1 LPHQKCHGINTLQA
15 GFSEI
20 GAKFACSFLVVE
32 PLIEKSA
39 SKIFMDNKNSSQ
51 EQVGESVTT
60 SKTQVNQVLERL
72 QVNQSELAAE
82 LSADFDDAVEQAYGN
97 GEEENEFAAPLSAHV
112 SVGAK
117 TGSGPGDGDDLSAF
131 DPANFVVARAE
142 QIVAAMPARKVTRM
156 ALRRPSNKEY
166 VRVHPDEE
174 FRMSPVY
181 LLTWKKEDR
190 EMQYIILGKCV
201 PEVIG
206 RAGETVKPFT
216 IVTAVSNSGSP
227 FLWPVR
233 VLGDDES
240 NGWLESAQQ
249 AQLAA
254 KEGWV
259 RVMSDRSAGEYYVQ
273 EPQSKLP
280 DPKWPTEP
288 FTKLLKLAFGKRVI
302 DSVDHPAV
310 NQVLGIL

>member
-1 LPHQKCHGINTLQA
+1 M
-15 GFSEI
+15 E
-20 GAKFACSFLVVE
+20 
-32 PLIEKSA
+32 
-39 SKIFMDNKNSSQ
+39 NKNSSQ

-72 QVNQSELAAE
+72 QVNQSEFADPE

-97 GEEENEFAAPLSAHV
+97 GEEENEFATPPSARV

-117 TGSGPGDGDDLSAF
+117 TSSGSGDDDLSAF
-131 DPANFVVARAE
+131 NPANFVVARAE

-156 ALRRPSNKEY
+156 ALRKPSNKEY
-166 VRVHPDEE
+166 VRVHPGEE
-174 FRMSPVY
+174 YRMSPVY

-190 EMQYIILGKCV
+190 EMQYLILGKCV

-233 VLGDDES
+233 VLGDDKS

-249 AQLAA
+249 A
-254 KEGWV
+254 
-259 RVMSDRSAGEYYVQ
+259 
-273 EPQSKLP
+273 
-280 DPKWPTEP
+280 
-288 FTKLLKLAFGKRVI
+288 
-302 DSVDHPAV
+302 
-310 NQVLGIL
+310 

>member
-1 LPHQKCHGINTLQA
+1 
-15 GFSEI
+15 
-20 GAKFACSFLVVE
+20 
-32 PLIEKSA
+32 
-39 SKIFMDNKNSSQ
+39 
-51 EQVGESVTT
+51 
-60 SKTQVNQVLERL
+60 VNQVLERL
-72 QVNQSELAAE
+72 QVNQSEFADPE
-82 LSADFDDAVEQAYGN
+82 LSADFNDAVEQAYRN
-97 GEEENEFAAPLSAHV
+97 GEEENEFATPPSAHV

-117 TGSGPGDGDDLSAF
+117 AGSSSGSGDEDLSAF
-131 DPANFVVARAE
+131 NPANFVVARAE
-142 QIVAAMPARKVTRM
+142 QIVAAIPARKVTRV
-156 ALRRPSNKEY
+156 ALRKPSNKEY

-174 FRMSPVY
+174 YRMSPVY

-190 EMQYIILGKCV
+190 EIQYIILGKCV
-201 PEVIG
+201 PEVIE

-249 AQLAA
+249 AQSAA

-259 RVMSDRSAGEYYVQ
+259 RVMSDRNAGEYYIQ

-288 FTKLLKLAFGKRVI
+288 LPKLLKLAFGKRVI